1 MKESTTFNSLEQVKP
16 LVAVSIDVEQSF
28 APDPKAFE
36 ESVQSML
43 AAFSARGWKVTC
55 FVEGDVAA
63 QIPGLLKTLA
73 EAGHEVGCHGFVH
86 QDQRMLS
93 PEELG
98 ADVDRALEQFAG
110 EGVECVGYR
119 SPFFLRH
126 PGLDKILG
134 EREVPY
140 DSSCPRIWFPGRYD
154 YRSLPQGPH
163 RGPEGVLQVPVGR
176 VRPWLPYSIEHH
188 KALKFLFP
196 SDIPGESQVL
206 YGHSYSFGE
215 GFNRPFFNRKNN
227 LESTLES
234 MESLTTGARIG
245 TIGDLL
251 RECSPV

>member
-1 MKESTTFNSLEQVKP
+1 VKP

-36 ESVQSML
+36 ESVESML
-43 AAFSARGWKVTC
+43 SAFSARGWKMTC
-55 FVEGDVAA
+55 FVEGEAA
-63 QIPGLLKTLA
+63 ARIPGLLKTLA

-93 PEELG
+93 SEELS
-98 ADVDRALEQFAG
+98 ADVDRALEQFAE
-110 EGVECVGYR
+110 EGVQCVGYR

-126 PGLDKILG
+126 PDLDSILG
-134 EREVPY
+134 ERKMPY

-154 YRSLPQGPH
+154 YRALPLAPH
-163 RGPEGVLQVPVGR
+163 RGPNDVLQVPVGR

-196 SDIPGESQVL
+196 SNIPEESQVL
-206 YGHSYSFGE
+206 YGHSYSFGDSFE
-215 GFNRPFFNRKNN
+215 RPFFNRKNN
-227 LESTLES
+227 LENTLKSISTL
-234 MESLTTGARIG
+234 TDGARLG

-251 RECSPV
+251 REWAPVETASTA